1 MPGFG
6 LDRWLR
12 QKAGLADRQAGVSV
26 RVASN
31 GDQVIGCYRLGA
43 FHVEAQTSP
52 RGGSVARPPMPAILI
67 SRLGVDEPWQH
78 RGVGTT
84 LMWDALRVAYY
95 AAKRVPARIVVAH
108 AAGEPPTGF
117 CSLFGFRP
125 FRGDPQHLYLL
136 TQEIQATQPG

>member
-43 FHVEAQTSP
+43 FHVEAQKSP
-52 RGGSVARPPMPAILI
+52 RGGSIGGPPVPAILI

-78 RGVGTT
+78 RGLGTA
-84 LMWDALRVAYY
+84 LRSHALRVADN
-95 AAKRVPARIVVAH
+95 AAIPLTARIVVAH
-108 AAGEPPTGF
+108 AAGEPARGF
-117 CSLFGFRP
+117 CSLLGFRP
-125 FRGDPQHLYLL
+125 SRSDPQHLYLL
-136 TQEIQATQPG
+136 TRDIQATRPD